1 MKKVFLKFLQKSE
14 KNKKHLC
21 WSLAFIMF
29 LRFLLPTLSMYLFAE
44 NGREKQLLLF
54 ESLKY
59 LTQQTN
65 TLTKLATVTL
75 KQDAKFV
82 KS

>member
-1 MKKVFLKFLQKSE
+1 M
-14 KNKKHLC
+14 
-21 WSLAFIMF
+21 
-29 LRFLLPTLSMYLFAE
+29 PTLSMYLFAE